1 MAETSNSQSSTVTP
15 YTQRRA
21 LPRYM
26 FTASVDMVD
35 TSNAMH
41 ISGRVAEISRK
52 GCYVDIMIPPPPG
65 TLLKVRI
72 YRDAGAFE
80 TSGKI
85 VYIHDRIGMG
95 VAFVD
100 TAEDQLKILDSW
112 LAELPPASA
121 IG

>member
-1 MAETSNSQSSTVTP
+1 MAETSNSNSTAVTP

-35 TSNAMH
+35 TVNAMH
-41 ISGRVAEISRK
+41 ISGRVAEISGK
-52 GCYVDIMIPPPPG
+52 GCYVDIMMPPPPG

-80 TSGKI
+80 TNGKI
-85 VYIHDRIGMG
+85 VYIHERIGMG

-100 TAEDQLKILDSW
+100 TPPDQMKILESW
-112 LAELPPASA
+112 LAELAPSST